1 MKKRFLSMCLF
12 VVMCLTIS
20 SPVLAVYNDD
30 SVVTPNNNRYYYV
43 YEYTNY
49 KGPKCF
55 TVSASDAAEEAAFR
69 AVVTTGIG
77 ALAGY
82 YAGGNMTVTKFT
94 ADMLDRLLPQ
104 SPTYRAGYY
113 KVYARDKIKYQVD
126 SLDPSKRV
134 VVDRWSCLK
143 YELYESENSTT
154 LKDYIRCKRKGLFR
168 MTHHEKLVERYE
180 DALFAL
186 MMEDVAETE
195 GEKLQELNE
204 QLKRDPS
211 AEIPRELDER
221 CIRTIRT
228 EFGKKNFI
236 SARRGAVRVFR
247 VISAATLIMMLLF
260 TTAFAASPSF
270 RAQTLTAL
278 VEMFDDHSEI
288 RFSGTTNG
296 AETHKMSI
304 LWMPDGYQI
313 GLEEFD
319 ESRMIIRAEGEN
331 GENLNVA
338 ATSISKSRSYSFDTE
353 GATEEPATVQ
363 GNEATVYQM
372 ETEDGDKITVL
383 WTDMEK
389 GWIVRVTGYN
399 ISKEDMLRI
408 SESVE
413 IR

>member
-43 YEYTNY
+43 YVYTNY

-154 LKDYIRCKRKGLFR
+154 LKDSSEFIL
-168 MTHHEKLVERYE
+168 HEK
-180 DALFAL
+180 
-186 MMEDVAETE
+186 
-195 GEKLQELNE
+195 
-204 QLKRDPS
+204 
-211 AEIPRELDER
+211 
-221 CIRTIRT
+221 
-228 EFGKKNFI
+228 
-236 SARRGAVRVFR
+236 
-247 VISAATLIMMLLF
+247 
-260 TTAFAASPSF
+260 
-270 RAQTLTAL
+270 
-278 VEMFDDHSEI
+278 
-288 RFSGTTNG
+288 
-296 AETHKMSI
+296 
-304 LWMPDGYQI
+304 
-313 GLEEFD
+313 
-319 ESRMIIRAEGEN
+319 
-331 GENLNVA
+331 
-338 ATSISKSRSYSFDTE
+338 
-353 GATEEPATVQ
+353 
-363 GNEATVYQM
+363 
-372 ETEDGDKITVL
+372 
-383 WTDMEK
+383 
-389 GWIVRVTGYN
+389 
-399 ISKEDMLRI
+399 
-408 SESVE
+408 
-413 IR
+413 

>member
-143 YELYESENSTT
+143 YELYESTV
-154 LKDYIRCKRKGLFR
+154 YKGL
-168 MTHHEKLVERYE
+168 H
-180 DALFAL
+180 
-186 MMEDVAETE
+186 
-195 GEKLQELNE
+195 
-204 QLKRDPS
+204 
-211 AEIPRELDER
+211 
-221 CIRTIRT
+221 
-228 EFGKKNFI
+228 
-236 SARRGAVRVFR
+236 RVG
-247 VISAATLIMMLLF
+247 I
-260 TTAFAASPSF
+260 
-270 RAQTLTAL
+270 
-278 VEMFDDHSEI
+278 
-288 RFSGTTNG
+288 
-296 AETHKMSI
+296 
-304 LWMPDGYQI
+304 
-313 GLEEFD
+313 
-319 ESRMIIRAEGEN
+319 
-331 GENLNVA
+331 
-338 ATSISKSRSYSFDTE
+338 
-353 GATEEPATVQ
+353 
-363 GNEATVYQM
+363 
-372 ETEDGDKITVL
+372 
-383 WTDMEK
+383 
-389 GWIVRVTGYN
+389 
-399 ISKEDMLRI
+399 
-408 SESVE
+408 
-413 IR
+413 